1 MKQSEC
7 ITYLQQSLFSE
18 DELRSILI
26 SARMEPPPKEAN
38 RDEIIDVIVSTIWS
52 SSHTPI
58 GQFVSPHHL
67 GDIVEEVSQKLSL
80 SLSSESRENRDD
92 FDLLDELTTKL
103 LPTQKEI
110 SIDELPEDIQKQL
123 KTSLTQTFLGLGT
136 TSTSIVSRLLGKK
149 VLHILTLPL
158 LQWLKLIPKV
168 GPILISIRGAANVV
182 VGLSGPLGI
191 AATLWTVNSMLG
203 PKWDRCIILLLGI
216 GLLRKM
222 HRQVV

>member
-1 MKQSEC
+1 MRQSEC
-7 ITYLQQSLFSE
+7 TTYLQQSLFSD
-18 DELRSILI
+18 DELRSILM
-26 SARMEPPPKEAN
+26 SAKLEPPAKEAS
-38 RDEIIDVIVSTIWS
+38 RDEIIDVIVSAIWS
-52 SSHTPI
+52 SSHTPV
-58 GQFVSPHHL
+58 GQFVSPHCL
-67 GDIVEEVSQKLSL
+67 SDIIEQLSQKLSI
-80 SLSSESRENRDD
+80 SLSNQKGLEQN
-92 FDLLDELTTKL
+92 DLDILDEFTTKL

-110 SIDELPEDIQKQL
+110 SIDELPKDIQRQL

-136 TSTSIVSRLLGKK
+136 TSTSLMSRLLGKK
-149 VLHILTLPL
+149 VLDILALPL
-158 LQWLKLIPKV
+158 LQWLRLIPKV

-222 HRQVV
+222 HRQIV

>member
-7 ITYLQQSLFSE
+7 TTYLQQSFFSE

-26 SARMEPPPKEAN
+26 SAKLDPPEKDAS
-38 RDEIIDVIVSTIWS
+38 RDDIIDVIVSAIWS
-52 SSHTPI
+52 SSHTPV
-58 GQFVSPHHL
+58 GQLISPHSL
-67 GDIVEEVSQKLSL
+67 RDIIEELSQKLSI
-80 SLSSESRENRDD
+80 SLYNQKGLKES
-92 FDLLDELTTKL
+92 DLDILDEFTAQL
-103 LPTQKEI
+103 LPTQNEI

-136 TSTSIVSRLLGKK
+136 TSTSIISRLLGKK
-149 VLHILTLPL
+149 LLDILALPL
-158 LQWLKLIPKV
+158 LQWLRLIPKV
-168 GPILISIRGAANVV
+168 GPIIISIRGAANVV

-191 AATLWTVNSMLG
+191 AATLWTVNSILG
-203 PKWDRCIILLLGI
+203 PKWDRCIILILGI

>member
-7 ITYLQQSLFSE
+7 TTYLQQSFFSE

-26 SARMEPPPKEAN
+26 SAKLDSPEKNAS
-38 RDEIIDVIVSTIWS
+38 RDEIIDIIVSAIWS
-52 SSHTPI
+52 SSHTPV
-58 GQFVSPHHL
+58 GQLVSPHSL
-67 GDIVEEVSQKLSL
+67 RDIIEELSQKLSI
-80 SLSSESRENRDD
+80 SLSNQKGLEES
-92 FDLLDELTTKL
+92 DLDILDEFTTQL
-103 LPTQKEI
+103 LPTQNEI

-123 KTSLTQTFLGLGT
+123 KTSLTKTFLGLGT
-136 TSTSIVSRLLGKK
+136 TSTSIISRLLGKK
-149 VLHILTLPL
+149 LLDILALPL

-191 AATLWTVNSMLG
+191 AATLWTLNSILG
-203 PKWDRCIILLLGI
+203 PKWDRCIILILGI

>member
-7 ITYLQQSLFSE
+7 TTYLQQSFFSE

-26 SARMEPPPKEAN
+26 SAKLEPPPKEAT
-38 RDEIIDVIVSTIWS
+38 RDEIINIIVSAIWN
-52 SSHTPI
+52 SSHTPV
-58 GQFVSPHHL
+58 GQFVSPHRL
-67 GDIVEEVSQKLSL
+67 GDIIEQLSQKLSI
-80 SLSSESRENRDD
+80 SLSNQKGLEQN
-92 FDLLDELTTKL
+92 DLDILDAFTEKL

-149 VLHILTLPL
+149 VLELLTLPL
-158 LQWLKLIPKV
+158 LQWLRLIPKV

>member
-1 MKQSEC
+1 MRQSEC
-7 ITYLQQSLFSE
+7 TTYLQQSLFSD
-18 DELRSILI
+18 DELRSILM
-26 SARMEPPPKEAN
+26 SAKLEPPAKEAS
-38 RDEIIDVIVSTIWS
+38 RDEIIDVIVSAIWS
-52 SSHTPI
+52 SSHTPV
-58 GQFVSPHHL
+58 GQFVSPHCL
-67 GDIVEEVSQKLSL
+67 SDIIEQLSQKLSI
-80 SLSSESRENRDD
+80 SLSNQKGLEQN
-92 FDLLDELTTKL
+92 DLDILDEFTTKL

-110 SIDELPEDIQKQL
+110 SIDELPKDIRRQL

-136 TSTSIVSRLLGKK
+136 TSTSLMSRLLGKK
-149 VLHILTLPL
+149 VLDILALPL
-158 LQWLKLIPKV
+158 LQWLRLIPKV

-222 HRQVV
+222 HRQIV